1 MKITLLTGPA
11 GVGKDTFAREI
22 IEGEQYT
29 AAIAFADYLKY
40 TAHSLGW
47 DGMKDDKG
55 RTFLQELGDV
65 VRRYDPEFWIKYVV
79 VQIIENPLIEHWVVT
94 DARFDNEVTYL
105 RDAFPEAEVEVVL
118 LKRDYVSPLSEEQR
132 NHPTER
138 GIDIKLVDTV
148 VDLTEAK

>member
-22 IEGEQYT
+22 IEGEERT

-40 TAHSLGW
+40 TAHALGW
-47 DGMKDDKG
+47 DGMKDEKG

-79 VQIIENPLIEHWVVT
+79 VQIIENPLIEHWVIT

-105 RDAFPEAEVEVVL
+105 RESFPEAEVEVIG
-118 LKRDYVSPLSEEQR
+118 LKRDYVSPLTEEQQ

-138 GIDIKLVDTV
+138 GISKKLIDTV
-148 VDLTEAK
+148 VDLTEA